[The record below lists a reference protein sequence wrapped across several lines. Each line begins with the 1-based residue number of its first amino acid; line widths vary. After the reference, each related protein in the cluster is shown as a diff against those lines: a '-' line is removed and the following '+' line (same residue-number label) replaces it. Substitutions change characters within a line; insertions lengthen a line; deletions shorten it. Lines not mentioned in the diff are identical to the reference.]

1 MYATSSRSPIEISRI
16 LLGLEYD
23 LRTSRREVAEL
34 KHELLRM
41 RTTSV
46 GSGQEGELRREIL
59 ENGLKRSNDLCYELV
74 LSAFH

>member
-1 MYATSSRSPIEISRI
+1 MYATSSRSPVEISRI

-41 RTTSV
+41 RTTSG
-46 GSGQEGELRREIL
+46 GSGREGELRRTPTCQLRVTASGNSNSNFAQFEI
-59 ENGLKRSNDLCYELV
+59 
-74 LSAFH
+74 